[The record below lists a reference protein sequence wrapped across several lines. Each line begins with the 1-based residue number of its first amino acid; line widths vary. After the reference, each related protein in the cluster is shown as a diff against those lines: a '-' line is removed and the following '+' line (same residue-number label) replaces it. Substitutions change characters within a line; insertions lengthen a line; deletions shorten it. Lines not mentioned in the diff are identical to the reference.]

1 MTTYKHTQISYLM
14 LVVTL
19 AVLVLFALL
28 QIMARAVKA
37 KQLAPMPLQS
47 FLLQMKE
54 DPKLWRIVT
63 VWESMEVLQ
72 KMRSSGETPAGILVF
87 REASA
92 ESTLSIFEAKEEI

>member
-1 MTTYKHTQISYLM
+1 MNKVITILEARVSEEKWDNLRNAY
-14 LVVTL
+14 
-19 AVLVLFALL
+19 
-28 QIMARAVKA
+28 RAVKA

-87 REASA
+87 REATA
-92 ESTLSIFEAKEEI
+92 EPTLSIFETKDEI